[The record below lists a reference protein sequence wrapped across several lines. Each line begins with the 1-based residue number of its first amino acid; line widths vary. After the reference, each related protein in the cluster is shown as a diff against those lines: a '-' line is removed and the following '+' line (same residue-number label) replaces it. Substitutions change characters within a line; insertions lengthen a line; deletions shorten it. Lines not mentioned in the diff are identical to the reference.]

1 MRQPLKGILIMV
13 HRLSILVILLVLL
26 AACGGAPAAPAP
38 VPTGA
43 PAAAAPTGAPA
54 AATAFPVIIEH
65 KYGTVTI
72 SAEPQ
77 RVIALGYSEVDPIL
91 ALGVVP
97 VAVRDWFGDQPNAVW
112 PWSQPALG
120 GATPIVLTMPFGE
133 LNYETIA
140 ALAPDLIVA
149 THSGITEDEYTT
161 LSQIAPTL
169 AQTGDVPDF
178 GMPWQA
184 QTKLIGQA
192 LGRAE
197 QAEQLVAG
205 VEAQI
210 AAAAAANPQ
219 LQGATV
225 AWASP
230 AEGGA
235 FWVVGPTTPPLRFL
249 TALGMSYPNAVAEF
263 VGTADSQQLS
273 AERLDL
279 IDTDVLIFYAGTAL
293 AREAIESNPLYQQL
307 NATQQGRVIFFE
319 GNDPI
324 YGALSY
330 STVAS
335 LPYALE
341 RLVPLLL
348 TARTG
353 NAAAAAITA
362 LNCPAGFRPFAH
374 SAGETCVPA
383 NPQRIVATQDQNA
396 LLPLLELGVKPIG
409 SAGLPLESGG
419 FRFRRVDDFDSSGIA
434 FIGNYWGEANAET
447 IARLQ
452 PDLIV
457 GDAYGVD
464 YYDLHSQIAPTVLID
479 VHGRPLDEALL
490 DFAALVGRSDQAAR
504 LRDAYMARVAA
515 LLEALGERKDSL
527 SVSVITNG
535 EGGEFYRADTGQ
547 ALGTVMSDLDL
558 LRPAPQQGEGSFDA
572 FSLETLPDHDADVVL
587 VINFASDDSAPG
599 FDAFVKSPIFQTLAA
614 ARAGQTYVIDG
625 TQTVGAG
632 WTKMDAFLAELERIL
647 LAPDLDVNVVA
658 E

>member
-1 MRQPLKGILIMV
+1 MV
-13 HRLSILVILLVLL
+13 HRILFVFVLILLLV
-26 AACGGAPAAPAP
+26 ACGGAPAAPSAS
-38 VPTGA
+38 PTGA
-43 PAAAAPTGAPA
+43 PAPVEAASTPAVTSASA
-54 AATAFPVIIEH
+54 AATAAAFPVTIEH

-120 GATPIVLTMPFGE
+120 DATPTVLTMPFGE

-140 ALAPDLIVA
+140 ALTPDLIVA
-149 THSGITEDEYTT
+149 THAGITEDEYTT
-161 LSQIAPTL
+161 LSRIAPTL

-178 GMPWQA
+178 GMPWQD

-192 LGRAE
+192 IGRAE
-197 QAEQLVAG
+197 QADRLVTG
-205 VEAQI
+205 IEAQI

-219 LQGATV
+219 LQDATV

-230 AEGGA
+230 AEGGT
-235 FWVVGPTTPPLRFL
+235 FWVVGPNTPPLRFL
-249 TALGMSYPNAVAEF
+249 MALGMQYPTPVAAF
-263 VGTADSQQLS
+263 VGDADSQQLS
-273 AERLDL
+273 SERLDL
-279 IDTDVLIFYAGTAL
+279 IDTDVLIFYVGTAA
-293 AREAIESNPLYQQL
+293 AREAIEANSLYQQL
-307 NATQQGRVIFFE
+307 SVTQQGRVIFFE

-341 RLVPLLL
+341 RLVPLLV
-348 TARTG
+348 AASTG
-353 NAAAAAITA
+353 NATVPVTGTQA
-362 LNCPAGFRPFAH
+362 CPTGFRSFPY
-374 SAGETCVPA
+374 SAGATCVPV
-383 NPQRIVATQDQNA
+383 NPQQIVEIQDQNT

-409 SAGLPLESGG
+409 SAGLPLENGE
-419 FRFRRVDDFDSSGIA
+419 FRFRRVDDFVTTGIA

-447 IARLQ
+447 MARLK

-457 GDAYGVD
+457 GDAFGAN

-479 VHGRPLDEALL
+479 VHDRPLNEALL
-490 DFAALVGRSDQAAR
+490 DFAALVGRSDQATR
-504 LRDAYMARVAA
+504 LRDAYAARVAA
-515 LLEALGERKDSL
+515 LLEALGARKASL
-527 SVSVITNG
+527 SVLVITNG
-535 EGGEFYRADTGQ
+535 KGGEFYRADTGQ

-558 LRPAPQQGEGSFDA
+558 LRPTPQQGDGSFAA

-587 VINFASDDSAPG
+587 VINFAGDDGDSG

-614 ARAGQTYVIDG
+614 ARAGQTYSIDG
-625 TQTVGAG
+625 TQTTGAG

-647 LAPDLDVNVVA
+647 LAPELDVDIVA